1 MKNNELKKVLKP
13 LIKECIKEVIFEEG
27 VLSGI
32 ISEVL
37 KSTPSTVQKQQITEN
52 KKPENT
58 TNYKQVDNR
67 KDYRLKLKETKQRM
81 LSAMG
86 NDSYN
91 GMDLFEGTEPLR
103 ARGSVGESKA
113 SSPLE
118 MYAPEDSGVDISTIF
133 SSKWKN
139 LV

>member
-13 LIKECIKEVIFEEG
+13 LIKECIKEVVFEEG
-27 VLSGI
+27 ILSGI

-37 KSTPSTVQKQQITEN
+37 KGTTPTVEKQQITEI

-67 KDYRLKLKETKQRM
+67 EDYNLKLRETKQKM

-86 NDSYN
+86 ADAYN
-91 GMDLFEGTEPLR
+91 GMDLFEGTDPLKG
-103 ARGSVGESKA
+103 AGTPGELRV
-113 SSPLE
+113 SSPLDG
-118 MYAPEDSGVDISTIF
+118 YAPEDSGIDISAIF
-133 SSKWKN
+133 SSKWKS

>member
-1 MKNNELKKVLKP
+1 MKNDELKKVLKP
-13 LIKECIKEVIFEEG
+13 LIKECIREVVFEEG
-27 VLSGI
+27 ILSGI

-37 KSTPSTVQKQQITEN
+37 KGTTPAVEKQQITEI

-58 TNYKQVDNR
+58 TNYRQVDHR
-67 KDYRLKLKETKQRM
+67 EDYKLKLKETKQKM

-86 NDSYN
+86 EGAYN
-91 GMDLFEGTEPLR
+91 GMDLFEGTDPLR
-103 ARGSVGESKA
+103 STGAAGESRA

-118 MYAPEDSGVDISTIF
+118 MYAPEDSGVDISAIF
-133 SSKWKN
+133 SSKWKG